1 MIKSPTVDK
10 ADLPFS
16 DLWSTEKAANL
27 WQGRP
32 VGIPCLIDGS
42 LTTATKHLADSKAA
56 EGPTHP
62 QKLATIKERTAFL
75 SQQ

>member
-1 MIKSPTVDK
+1 MIKSSTLDK

-16 DLWSTEKAANL
+16 DFWSTEKAANL
-27 WQGRP
+27 WQGLP
-32 VGIPCLIDGS
+32 VGIFCLIGGS

-56 EGPTHP
+56 EGPSHP
-62 QKLATIKERTAFL
+62 QKLAMIKERRAFP